1 MSKKDDSRALRDFG
15 LVEEYY
21 ELGCSPKTIARL
33 TGLTVPKVK
42 SILKGIDKRKAKQK
56 EMQNKEEVNK

>member
-1 MSKKDDSRALRDFG
+1 MMSKKDDSRALRDFG

-33 TGLTVPKVK
+33 TGLDVPRVK
-42 SILKGIDKRKAKQK
+42 SILKGIDKKKKIIRGG
-56 EMQNKEEVNK
+56 E

>member
-1 MSKKDDSRALRDFG
+1 MGKKANSRALRDFG

-33 TGLTVPKVK
+33 TGLDVPRVK
-42 SILKGIDKRKAKQK
+42 SIIKGI
-56 EMQNKEEVNK
+56 NKKKKIIRGDD

>member
-33 TGLTVPKVK
+33 TGLTVPRVK

-56 EMQNKEEVNK
+56 EMQNKDDVK

>member
-33 TGLTVPKVK
+33 TGLTVSRVK

-56 EMQNKEEVNK
+56 EMQNKDDVK

>member
-1 MSKKDDSRALRDFG
+1 MSRKDDSRALRDFG

-33 TGLTVPKVK
+33 TGLDIPRVK
-42 SILKGIDKRKAKQK
+42 SILKGIDKKKKIIRG
-56 EMQNKEEVNK
+56 E